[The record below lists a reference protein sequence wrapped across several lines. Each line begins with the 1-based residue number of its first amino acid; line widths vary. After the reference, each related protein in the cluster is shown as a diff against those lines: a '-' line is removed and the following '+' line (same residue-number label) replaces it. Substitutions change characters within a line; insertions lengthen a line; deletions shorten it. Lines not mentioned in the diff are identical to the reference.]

1 MPGAPP
7 SSRLPGPA
15 GWLFPIPAGPVV
27 AFAAMSPATPS
38 KPSTMPPTVVVR
50 RPIPGHATV
59 AMLAAVM
66 AVVVVGGARGE
77 DPVAVLITG
86 PLAAKVGDRVSFE
99 VELVN
104 RSGRPLEKLRVVD
117 YFDKGYHHEASASP
131 IEQKGTVDLAA
142 GTSRRLTLDFLL
154 DEPGRQCHRVEILDQ
169 SHSLVGGATSCV
181 QVSGVALPAA
191 APAAAMS
198 APVEPPAAAYPATTY
213 PGTTYPPTPAASIA
227 PPTATLPATPPTPLA
242 APAASLVPPPPAAV
256 AVPPPSTPFAAVP
269 LPTTPPPTPPAVP
282 ATIAPAGPALA
293 TSGIPASTA
302 PPVAPSLELDL
313 VGPAEATTGMVS
325 EFVATVRNT
334 GPVASGATTLEF
346 SWEDAFTPLEA
357 SEGYKLASSKVVWDL
372 PSIEPGGQLRRQ
384 INLRAQPM
392 AGYREPA
399 AGRSCVR
406 AVLGGTVGGMMVADE
421 SCVLIR
427 STAPR
432 PRTARE
438 SGVRVTL
445 ADCDDPVTV
454 GQPTT
459 LICTVVN
466 GGAVATGKL
475 DLTVVLPERATLVG
489 EPSPSRV
496 RIDGANVAFDAI
508 PSVPPGGQ
516 ATFELAYRLSGS
528 GAGKATAI
536 LTGAELDGSLESACQ
551 TTFLTP

>member
-1 MPGAPP
+1 MPSA
-7 SSRLPGPA
+7 
-15 GWLFPIPAGPVV
+15 
-27 AFAAMSPATPS
+27 
-38 KPSTMPPTVVVR
+38 VVVR
-50 RPIPGHATV
+50 RPLPGRAAAPV
-59 AMLAAVM
+59 LAALL
-66 AVVVVGGARGE
+66 AVVVAAGARAE

-104 RSGRPLEKLRVVD
+104 RSGKPLEKLRVVD
-117 YFDKGYHHEASASP
+117 YFDKGFHHEASASP

-169 SHSLVGGATSCV
+169 SHTFVGGATSCV
-181 QVSGVALPAA
+181 QVSGVALPATTS
-191 APAAAMS
+191 APAPASA
-198 APVEPPAAAYPATTY
+198 APVEPPAATYPPTTY
-213 PGTTYPPTPAASIA
+213 PGTTYPTAPAAPVAPPTPA
-227 PPTATLPATPPTPLA
+227 LPSAPPTPLTS
-242 APAASLVPPPPAAV
+242 PSTSLVPPVPTAV
-256 AVPPPSTPFAAVP
+256 AVPPPSTSLPAVP
-269 LPTTPPPTPPAVP
+269 PPAVPPPVAPPPAPPAVP
-282 ATIAPAGPALA
+282 AAIAPPAGSALA
-293 TSGIPASTA
+293 ATSSIPASTA

-313 VGPAEATTGMVS
+313 VGPAETTTGTVS

-334 GPVASGATTLEF
+334 GPVASGPTTLEF

-384 INLRAQPM
+384 INLRSQPT

-399 AGRSCVR
+399 TGRSCVR

-421 SCVLIR
+421 SCVLIH
-427 STAPR
+427 SNAPR

-445 ADCDDPVTV
+445 ADCDDPVAV

-466 GGAVATGKL
+466 AGAAATGKL
-475 DLTVVLPERATLVG
+475 DLTVILPERATLVG

-496 RIDGANVAFDAI
+496 RIDGVNVAFDAI
-508 PSVPPGGQ
+508 PSIPPGGQ
-516 ATFELAYRLSGS
+516 ATFELAYRLSGT

-536 LTGAELDGSLESACQ
+536 LTGAELDGTLESACQ
-551 TTFLTP
+551 TTFLAP